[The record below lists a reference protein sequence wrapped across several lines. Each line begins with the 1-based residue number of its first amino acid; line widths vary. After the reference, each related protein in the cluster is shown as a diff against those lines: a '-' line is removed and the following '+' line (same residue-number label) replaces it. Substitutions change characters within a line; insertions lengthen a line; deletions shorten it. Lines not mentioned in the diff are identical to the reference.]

1 MATNIANIICQAI
14 EKVGSENV
22 VVIINATMYKSVGQI
37 IKDKYFDF
45 IYNYYR
51 IHGFILSLETYGKK

>member
-1 MATNIANIICQAI
+1 MATYIANIICQAI

-37 IKDKYFDF
+37 IKDKYFHI
-45 IYNYYR
+45 IYNDYT
-51 IHGFILSLETYGKK
+51 IHGFIL